1 MAKYPVVVYGASGY
15 TGMLIMDWLIDQQ
28 IPFTAVARNAK
39 RVQEMM
45 AQRVVRL
52 ESATY
57 EIVEAEHTVEALA
70 KAFKGAKVVCNTV
83 GPFVNFGLTAVEA
96 ALKAGC
102 HHIDTTGEQG
112 YIRAVRDQ
120 FGELYRQAGL
130 LVSPSTAY
138 MYTFAEI
145 AAELALETHGIDVLE
160 TATLCRGTRFAAS
173 GVTVGSTASIFELF
187 RAEQC
192 YLWEKKL
199 VPHAPGTRRSTSSTR
214 ASCSPCSR
222 CRGAAPRCRCT
233 SSTTRACAA
242 ACSYVGFY
250 DNNVM
255 QLVHGLGQK
264 WDAEYKNLPR
274 EHQDAV
280 IKQIVDSTTPS
291 MPPRE
296 RTTVGAHG
304 GLRDRPRP
312 ARGGARHGARHHALH
327 LHRRPAG
334 RGRDEAARRRDQ
346 QGRLRLG
353 LQGLR
358 PPLPA
363 RLPRAARPGAGHR
376 HAALSGPTMAI
387 IDFFDRGWR
396 INPDGRRLHPGRP
409 SLQLRRSR
417 RAVLPD
423 RQRPARRSASR
434 RRPRARSGP
443 PTT

>member
-39 RVQEMM
+39 RVKEMM
-45 AQRVVRL
+45 AERVVRL

-57 EIVEAEHTVEALA
+57 EIIESEHNVDALV

-130 LVSPSTAY
+130 LVSPSIAY

-145 AAELALETHGIDVLE
+145 ASELALETPGVDVLE
-160 TATLCRGTRFAAS
+160 TATLCRGPRFTAS

-187 RAEQC
+187 RSEQC

-199 VPHAPGTRRSTSSTR
+199 VAHPVGTTANVVDPNFVQPVFSVPWGGTSLPVYFEHDAR
-214 ASCSPCSR
+214 VR
-222 CRGAAPRCRCT
+222 CCT
-233 SSTTRACAA
+233 
-242 ACSYVGFY
+242 SYVGFY

-255 QLVHGLGQK
+255 QLVHGLSQK
-264 WDAEYKNLPR
+264 WEAEYKDLPK

-296 RTTVGAHG
+296 RTTV
-304 GLRDRPRP
+304 
-312 ARGGARHGARHHALH
+312 ARSVDFAI
-327 LHRRPAG
+327 G
-334 RGRDEAARRRDQ
+334 RGQLAAV
-346 QGRLRLG
+346 
-353 LQGLR
+353 
-358 PPLPA
+358 
-363 RLPRAARPGAGHR
+363 RATVHGITPYISTGAVQTAAVMKLLDGETNKVGFASACKAFGHR
-376 HAALSGPTMAI
+376 YLLG
-387 IDFFDRGWR
+387 FLEQRGLAR
-396 INPDGRRLHPGRP
+396 ATVT
-409 SLQLRRSR
+409 QL
-417 RAVLPD
+417 
-423 RQRPARRSASR
+423 
-434 RRPRARSGP
+434 
-443 PTT
+443 